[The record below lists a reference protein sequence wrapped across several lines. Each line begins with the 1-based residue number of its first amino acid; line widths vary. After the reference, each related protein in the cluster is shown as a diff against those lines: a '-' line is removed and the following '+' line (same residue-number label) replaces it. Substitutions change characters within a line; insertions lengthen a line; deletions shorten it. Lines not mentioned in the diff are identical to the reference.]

1 MTAIKIYYIAS
12 KEKAVVTLR
21 DHWLRQGIELIK
33 YDLSEVLPI
42 SYLMILEPLQ
52 IGNQQ
57 YAISK
62 IWKRWLFNK
71 SASTR
76 LFVAGFVKSKHPNF
90 LNLLEL
96 PDSLRDWLEELYPVG
111 AFPLQ
116 YAGTET
122 LPSNHKLDKYTDP
135 WDRFLPSR
143 GIDMVKQLA
152 RFLDGHDE
160 HYSINNQLSRIRK
173 ELVDI
178 KSSMESS
185 LALLDEEQLR
195 TKKKNVQNEWAY
207 LQSRWLFYRPLF
219 DWLPFYE
226 AAGVIREN
234 LKAEG
239 MLSIF
244 FKNIITCR
252 ISLDQLSQICEA
264 IDHLI
269 EEVKQSIDRH
279 VYPENYW

>member
-1 MTAIKIYYIAS
+1 MTAITIHYIAS
-12 KEKAVVTLR
+12 KEKAVAILM
-21 DHWLRQGIELIK
+21 DHCLKEGIELIK
-33 YDLSEVLPI
+33 YDASEMQPI

-76 LFVAGFVKSKHPNF
+76 LFVAGFVKSKHSNF
-90 LNLLEL
+90 LNLLEI
-96 PDSLRDWLEELYPVG
+96 PDSLVDWLEELYPVG

-122 LPSNHKLDKYTDP
+122 LPNNHKLDKYTDP

-185 LALLDEEQLR
+185 LALLDEEQLGI
-195 TKKKNVQNEWAY
+195 KKKNVQNEWAY

-226 AAGVIREN
+226 AAGVIIEN
-234 LKAEG
+234 LRVEG
-239 MLSIF
+239 TLNLF
-244 FKNIITCR
+244 FKNIRTGHIY
-252 ISLDQLSQICEA
+252 LDQLSQICEI
-264 IDHLI
+264 IDRLI